1 MGTKILVL
9 SIAAWNSNVGMDTWP
24 SLLAAKNPDEVANIT
39 LRGEKPDSDVCNNYF
54 HLSEN
59 KVIKSILNRSLKT
72 GSRVERVENV
82 DQPNEDLLQ
91 HNKRYNKMKSR
102 RSFITLMAR
111 EILWTL
117 GKWKTPE
124 LHDFITNF
132 NPDVIL
138 YSMDGY
144 IHFNRIC
151 RYAKRISSAKSIGFF
166 VDDNFTYKQS
176 SKLGDKLF
184 RVFQRHSLKK
194 LSKQTDA
201 FWAITEM
208 TKKEADETF
217 DINCTVLTKPIRNV
231 NGELTTNTNKPFRIL
246 YTGNLMSGR
255 DRSLVRLVNVL
266 KKINEKEQNFI
277 VDVYTKTFLSDEVK
291 NAIECDC
298 CHLHEP
304 IPQKEVFELQKQ
316 SDILL
321 FLEDIDGPDAHT
333 ARLSFSTKITDYLSS
348 GRCIFAIGCS
358 DTAPI
363 QYFANNKAAI
373 VASTDKEIENG
384 LLSILSDTNLLIEFA
399 KNAQELGFKNHNKET
414 ILKIFDDVI
423 NQVLNK
429 EVK

>member
-1 MGTKILVL
+1 MI
-9 SIAAWNSNVGMDTWP
+9 
-24 SLLAAKNPDEVANIT
+24 
-39 LRGEKPDSDVCNNYF
+39 
-54 HLSEN
+54 
-59 KVIKSILNRSLKT
+59 
-72 GSRVERVENV
+72 
-82 DQPNEDLLQ
+82 
-91 HNKRYNKMKSR
+91 
-102 RSFITLMAR
+102 
-111 EILWTL
+111 
-117 GKWKTPE
+117 
-124 LHDFITNF
+124 
-132 NPDVIL
+132 
-138 YSMDGY
+138 
-144 IHFNRIC
+144 
-151 RYAKRISSAKSIGFF
+151 
-166 VDDNFTYKQS
+166 
-176 SKLGDKLF
+176 
-184 RVFQRHSLKK
+184 
-194 LSKQTDA
+194 
-201 FWAITEM
+201 
-208 TKKEADETF
+208 
-217 DINCTVLTKPIRNV
+217 
-231 NGELTTNTNKPFRIL
+231 
-246 YTGNLMSGR
+246 GR

-363 QYFANNKAAI
+363 QYFVNNKAAI